1 MILHNTTLQRL
12 FSRLKKQPPT
22 NIYMLYPMA
31 QRVALVCVEIDKQMP
46 PQGHC
51 PLSLE
56 IHCPSSSEI
65 ILAFKF

>member
-1 MILHNTTLQRL
+1 MLQTS
-12 FSRLKKQPPT
+12 FPKLKKHHPT

-31 QRVALVCVEIDKQMP
+31 QTVALVCVEIDKQMP

-56 IHCPSSSEI
+56 IHCPSSFEI
-65 ILAFKF
+65 ILAFKC